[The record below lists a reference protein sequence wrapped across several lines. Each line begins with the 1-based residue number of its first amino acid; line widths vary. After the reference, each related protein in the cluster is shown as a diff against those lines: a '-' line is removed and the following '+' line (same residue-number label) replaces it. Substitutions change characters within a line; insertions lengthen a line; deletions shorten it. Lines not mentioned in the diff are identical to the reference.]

1 MTTQIV
7 FAIVFA
13 ILGYYLPKLDSKS
26 TTTVSNQGF
35 VLFILVTA
43 LLVFFNLKS
52 SPFPIL
58 VAGTIILVSFLVGA
72 LTSLYRLGGFKG
84 QKIIT
89 DSL

>member
-13 ILGYYLPKLDSKS
+13 ILGFWLPKLDSKS

-52 SPFPIL
+52 SEYPVL
-58 VAGTIILVSFLVGA
+58 VSGIVVLISFLVGA
-72 LTSLYRLGGFKG
+72 LASLHQIGGFKG